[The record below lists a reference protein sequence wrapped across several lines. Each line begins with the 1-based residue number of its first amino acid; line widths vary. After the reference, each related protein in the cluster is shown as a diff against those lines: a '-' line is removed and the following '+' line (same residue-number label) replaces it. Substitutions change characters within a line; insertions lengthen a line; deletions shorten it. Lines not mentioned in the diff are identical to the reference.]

1 MRCKIQSTV
10 FRKISFLSQQK
21 PSKPSLM
28 PTKNHLKRQCNW
40 PMDCYLTSF
49 MESTSGIRWETEG
62 GVPLSVRARMQSC
75 IQYINYSVKKTCWC
89 LPNGLRHQIWEGDL
103 TRWGGPAEGGD
114 PTGLRALIR
123 PEGAAVAADGSGRR
137 WQGGGSALTV
147 RRSGQIARDGEG
159 AGARRALARG
169 DPGDAA
175 GAWRRRHTEQPL
187 LWIQIKRGW
196 EKERKIQIPTNEK
209 SGRG

>member
-21 PSKPSLM
+21 PSKPSLT

-75 IQYINYSVKKTCWC
+75 IQYINYSVKNLLVLSEWFEALDMGRGSHQMRRSCRRRGSHGSPRLDPARRSRRCRRWVPDRFHKPWC
-89 LPNGLRHQIWEGDL
+89 RVTTMHRWEGQ
-103 TRWGGPAEGGD
+103 
-114 PTGLRALIR
+114 
-123 PEGAAVAADGSGRR
+123 VSKRR
-137 WQGGGSALTV
+137 KW
-147 RRSGQIARDGEG
+147 
-159 AGARRALARG
+159 
-169 DPGDAA
+169 DAYCFA
-175 GAWRRRHTEQPL
+175 SQ
-187 LWIQIKRGW
+187 
-196 EKERKIQIPTNEK
+196 
-209 SGRG
+209 